1 MGERMNEKE
10 SLDSKIEKVVRTS
23 FQSEKSTK
31 ELIEDVI
38 SNRPLNIFFN
48 QISSNPHY
56 KRLLFLH
63 RFDLFGIEDE
73 MQLSYFHLCSPPKS
87 EKELSTQADSTA
99 LEYVVS
105 SEIEVVSDGKIILQT
120 MFGIDENRWKIF
132 SEDFKDVVAY
142 FAIHFIRSN
151 PNIKSLIN
159 AEKFDYQI
167 MKEILKDYK
176 NTIDFEAFGK
186 EVESAFKTDQGE
198 IDSVIK
204 SKIERLIIQMLSGIM
219 KNIEGI
225 TEITQKMMPN
235 YILPFHLSSSL
246 WLKNLLSRSGLSFQE
261 YLNVLDE
268 LYRNRLIENK
278 STIFWCENCSLE
290 NPSYSEH
297 HGRIAPSKISRNN
310 CLNCDQPQ
318 SYASIFSLD
327 RTLKGAIFSKDGLLP
342 IYLGWLLK
350 KESIEFEVGKYSKKY
365 ENDFVIKKSTLVECK
380 MFKSEKDLV
389 AIRSEMD
396 NSFSQIKKHIKQLD
410 LEGIEIKQAY
420 LLWNRNGN
428 AEELQRKLRSR
439 YDELFKKYKLKI
451 ICPDEI
457 EESIEEMK

>member
-1 MGERMNEKE
+1 MNEKE
-10 SLDSKIEKVVRTS
+10 SLDLKIEKVVRAS
-23 FQSEKSTK
+23 VQSGKSTK

-38 SNRPLNIFFN
+38 SNTPLNIFFN
-48 QISSNPHY
+48 QISSNPHH

-73 MQLSYFHLCSPPKS
+73 MQLPYFHLCSPPVG
-87 EKELSTQADSTA
+87 EKELSTQAESTA
-99 LEYVVS
+99 LQYVVS
-105 SEIEVVSDGKIILQT
+105 SEIEVVGNGKIILQT
-120 MFGIDENRWKIF
+120 MFGIDENKWNIF

-142 FAIHFIRSN
+142 FAIQFIRNN
-151 PNIKSLIN
+151 PNIKRLIN

-176 NTIDFEAFGK
+176 NTIDFDAFGK
-186 EVESAFKTDQGE
+186 EIESAFETDQGE
-198 IDSVIK
+198 IDPVIK
-204 SKIERLIIQMLSGIM
+204 SKIERLIIQIISGIM
-219 KNIEGI
+219 KNIEGVI
-225 TEITQKMMPN
+225 ESARKMMPN
-235 YILPFHLSSSL
+235 YILPLHLSSSL
-246 WLKNLLSRSGLSFQE
+246 WLRNLLSRSGLSFQE

-268 LYRNRLIENK
+268 LYRNRLIVNK

-310 CLNCDQPQ
+310 CLNCDQPL

-327 RTLKGAIFSKDGLLP
+327 RTLREAIFSKDGLLP
-342 IYLGWLLK
+342 VYLGWLLK
-350 KESIEFEVGKYSKKY
+350 KEGIAFEVGKYSKKY

-389 AIRSEMD
+389 AIRSEID
-396 NSFSQIKKHIKQLD
+396 SGFSQIKEHIEQLDSEGIGIKQT
-410 LEGIEIKQAY
+410 Y
-420 LLWNRNGN
+420 LLWNRNDN
-428 AEELQRKLRSR
+428 AKELQKKIQSK
-439 YDELFKKYKLKI
+439 YNELFKKYKLKI

-457 EESIEEMK
+457 EETIEEMK

>member
-1 MGERMNEKE
+1 MNEKE
-10 SLDSKIEKVVRTS
+10 SLDLKIEKVVRAS
-23 FQSEKSTK
+23 VQSGKSTK

-38 SNRPLNIFFN
+38 SNTPLNIFFN
-48 QISSNPHY
+48 RISSNPHH

-73 MQLSYFHLCSPPKS
+73 MQLPYFHLCSPPIG
-87 EKELSTQADSTA
+87 EKELSTQAESTA
-99 LEYVVS
+99 LQYVVS
-105 SEIEVVSDGKIILQT
+105 SEIEVVGNGKIILQT
-120 MFGIDENRWKIF
+120 MFGIDENKWNIF

-142 FAIHFIRSN
+142 FAIQFIRNN

-176 NTIDFEAFGK
+176 DTIDFDAFGK
-186 EVESAFKTDQGE
+186 EIESAFETDQGE
-198 IDSVIK
+198 IDPVIK
-204 SKIERLIIQMLSGIM
+204 SKIERLIIQIISGIM
-219 KNIEGI
+219 KNIEGVI
-225 TEITQKMMPN
+225 ESARKMMPN
-235 YILPFHLSSSL
+235 YILPLHLSSSL
-246 WLKNLLSRSGLSFQE
+246 WLRNLLSRSGLSFQE

-310 CLNCDQPQ
+310 CLNCDQPL

-327 RTLKGAIFSKDGLLP
+327 RTLREAIFSKDGLLP
-342 IYLGWLLK
+342 VYLGWLLK
-350 KESIEFEVGKYSKKY
+350 KEGIAFEVGKYSKKY

-380 MFKSEKDLV
+380 MFKSKKDLV

-396 NSFSQIKKHIKQLD
+396 GSFTQIKKHIEQLD
-410 LEGIEIKQAY
+410 SEGIEIKQAY
-420 LLWNRNGN
+420 LLWNRNDN
-428 AEELQRKLRSR
+428 AKELQKKLRST
-439 YDELFKKYKLKI
+439 YEKLFKKYKLKI

-457 EESIEEMK
+457 EETIEEMK